1 MRSSVLTSVLVCC
14 IVASAAWS
22 GATVGATDV
31 SFERGDV
38 SFEANR
44 SFHDVTIDGCAMLSE
59 VGQPNLPVRILRF
72 VIPSEAR
79 VEDIVYSCGEI
90 VELPGTH
97 RVAPAQ
103 PGTPTGVIPEWVD
116 PDPNVYSSDE
126 LFPAARVEYLGDGYL
141 GGHRIA
147 TVAVHPLQY
156 APASG
161 RLYLAPDISVA
172 LSLAPDADRSHP
184 RERVS
189 ARSEETYRRMVRSI
203 VANPEDVPD
212 ARSSGSVTGSDVE
225 GFIPRYSP
233 SLEGSGVEYVIITSD
248 EFASRFEDF
257 ADWKT
262 RLGVPSAVRTLSW
275 IEQNYPGGADRAERV
290 RLFIQDA
297 YTSWGTAYVLLGGDT
312 GVVPARYIKSTYQGG
327 EMIPA
332 DIYFSSLEGDWNGDG
347 DELFGEGFTSVDAAG
362 DSVDL
367 YPDVFVGRAP
377 VSDIVELETFISK
390 CHAYIEAPA
399 VHFTDRNLFLAE
411 VLFPYDWVSGPF
423 SLDGATHIV
432 EPVLDLFPVDLHLS
446 RLYANYSEFAESVPL
461 NSPAAIDSLSA
472 GYNIA
477 FHVGHGS
484 KDIIRV
490 NKNNYITMSDM
501 SSLSNGLSKSSFLWL
516 LDCTTA
522 AIDFDCIAERA
533 LNNPNGAA
541 VGSFGSSRLEFPST
555 AKEYLWEWIDLLY
568 THDVQR
574 VGETCALAKAAF
586 AAPAISGLENTHRW
600 TQLAMLL
607 LGDPELPLWTSR
619 ARSLSVSHAS
629 SVTVGETTLSVT
641 VTDGAPVEGALVCL
655 MKDSEVYER
664 VLTGGDGV
672 AELTVTPDSEGTINL
687 AVTAQNYIPSES
699 SVSVTAAPGPH
710 LFVGAMGVDD
720 DGFGESGGN
729 ANGKAEAGE
738 SVELGIEFANGGVT
752 EAASVTANLITS
764 DLNVV
769 INDGTEVVGSIAP
782 AGTVFI
788 GGAFSFTSSVSCPP
802 EHDVVFTVE
811 LIDGTRA
818 IWTDE
823 IVVRVHRPDIGGLFL
838 EMDDSAGDGDGTPEA
853 GETIGLTLEI
863 VNNGTG
869 FADGVTGTLSA
880 PSGGIIVVDGGDV
893 WGDVPDGET
902 RIGTTGFE
910 LIAGADPEEL
920 LMLELEDSRGNV
932 WTSYLDIARPAVPD
946 SVWAKVKGTTI
957 ELCWTAVAASD
968 LRGYTVH
975 RSESLTG
982 PYERVSSGV
991 LSSACLF
998 SDSGLAESMLYHY
1011 YIAAVDSS
1019 GNRSDGTDVVSISTN
1034 PPSQFGWPLAT
1045 AGGMYA
1051 SPAVA
1056 DLDGDGTLE
1065 IIVASEHIY
1074 AWSSGGIELI
1084 DGDGDPRTS
1093 GIFETD
1099 GAGGYRCSPAVGEV
1113 DGDTGVEIVAAA
1125 WADVSGSEAG
1135 LYEVYVWNAEDGS
1148 VLPGWPVVTRK
1159 FCWASPV
1166 LADLDR
1172 DGRSEVVIACADGFL
1187 YCWKSDGS
1195 EFIDGDN
1202 NPSTNG
1208 VFASLNGSWVYGSTA
1223 AADLDGDGILDLIQ
1237 PATDGRVYAFR
1248 ADGSAL
1254 EGWPVEVGAR
1264 SMCSPAVGDVDG
1276 DGELEVLV
1284 GANSSKFWLLE
1295 ADGTAMPG
1303 WPKSLPTSG
1312 DFPPSP
1318 VLADITGDDCLE
1330 VILAGRT
1337 GWVLA
1342 VDYLGNNLPG
1352 WPKSLGEYTSSS
1364 PAVADLDGDPEMEI
1378 VIGSDSGKIH
1388 AFDSDGEVLAGWPI
1402 QTDAEVFG
1410 SVTVTDL
1417 DGDGDNEV
1425 IVGGMDTN
1433 VYVWDCPGRFEEGDG
1448 VEWGSFLHDPWRT
1461 QLHGYVIPTGV
1472 DDANEDA
1479 LGLPIFA
1486 LDQNY
1491 PNPFNP
1497 VTTIGFAV
1505 PGGEGTNANVSL
1517 AVYAVDGSLVRMLLD
1532 EPLARGRHHD
1542 VVWDGRD
1549 SSGNSVASGVYFYR
1563 LACDEG
1569 VESRSMVLMK

>member
-1 MRSSVLTSVLVCC
+1 MRNSVLSSVVVCC
-14 IVASAAWS
+14 IVGYAAWS
-22 GATVGATDV
+22 GAAVNVTAV

-72 VIPSEAR
+72 VIPPDTR
-79 VEDIVYSCGEI
+79 VEDVVFSCGEI
-90 VELPGTH
+90 IELPGTH

-103 PGTPTGVIPEWVD
+103 PGTPTGVTPRWVD
-116 PDPNVYSSDE
+116 PDPDVYSSDE

-161 RLYLAPDISVA
+161 RLFLASDLSVA
-172 LSLAPDADRSHP
+172 LSLAPGADRSRP
-184 RERVS
+184 RDRIS
-189 ARSEETYRRMVRSI
+189 ARSGETYRRMVRSI
-203 VANPEDVPD
+203 VANPEDVPEVRSPRGAAD
-212 ARSSGSVTGSDVE
+212 AETE
-225 GFIPRYSP
+225 GFLPRYAP

-248 EFASRFEDF
+248 EFASGFQDF

-262 RLGVPSAVRTLSW
+262 RLGVPSVVRTLSW
-275 IEQNYPGGADRAERV
+275 IEQSYPGGSDLAERV
-290 RLFIQDA
+290 RLFVQDA
-297 YTSWGTAYVLLGGDT
+297 YSSWGTTYVLLGGDT
-312 GVVPARYIKSTYQGG
+312 GVVPARYIMSTYQIG
-327 EMIPA
+327 ETIPA
-332 DIYFSSLEGDWNGDG
+332 DIYFSSLEGDWNDDG
-347 DELFGEGFTSVDAAG
+347 DKFFGEGYKNLDAPG

-377 VSDIVELETFISK
+377 VSNIVELETFISK
-390 CHAYIEAPA
+390 CHAYIEEPE

-411 VLFPYDWVSGPF
+411 VLFPYDWESGPF
-423 SLDGATHIV
+423 SLDGATHIM
-432 EPVLDLFPVDLHLS
+432 EPALDLFPAELHLS
-446 RLYANYSEFAESVPL
+446 RLYANYSDFPESQPL
-461 NSPAAIDSLSA
+461 NSPAAIDSLGA

-490 NKNNYITMSDM
+490 GNNNYITMSDM
-501 SSLSNGLSKSSFLWL
+501 SSLSNGLSKSSFIWL

-541 VGSFGSSRLEFPST
+541 VGSFGSTRAEFPNT
-555 AKEYLWEWIDLLY
+555 VKDYLWEWIDLLY
-568 THDVQR
+568 THDVQK

-586 AAPAISGLENTHRW
+586 AAPQISGFENTHRW

-619 ARSLSVSHAS
+619 ARGLSVSHAP

-641 VTDGAPVEGALVCL
+641 VTDGTPVEGAMVCL
-655 MKDSEVYER
+655 AKDGEVYER
-664 VLTGGDGV
+664 ALTGVDGV
-672 AELTVTPDSEGTINL
+672 AELTITPDSEGTITL
-687 AVTAQNYIPSES
+687 AVTARNHIPSES
-699 SVSVTAAPGPH
+699 SVGVTAAPGPH
-710 LFVGAMGVDD
+710 LHVGSMSVDD
-720 DGFGESGGN
+720 DGFGESSGN

-738 SVELGIEFANGGVT
+738 SVELGIEFRNGGVT
-752 EAASVTANLITS
+752 EAASVTANLTTS

-769 INDGTEVVGSIAP
+769 INAGTEVVGSLSP
-782 AGTVFI
+782 EGTVFVD
-788 GGAFSFTSSVSCPP
+788 GAFSFTSSVSCPP

-811 LIDGTRA
+811 LIDGARA
-818 IWTDE
+818 VWTDE
-823 IVVRVHRPDIGGLFL
+823 IVVRVHRPDLGGLFL
-838 EMDDSAGDGDGTPEA
+838 EIDDSAGDGDGTPEA
-853 GETIGLTLEI
+853 GETVNLTLEI
-863 VNNGTG
+863 VNDGTG

-880 PSGGIIVVDGGDV
+880 PSGGITVVDGGDV

-910 LIAGADPEEL
+910 LIAGAEPAEL
-920 LMLELEDSRGNV
+920 LMLELMDGHGNA
-932 WTSYLDIARPAVPD
+932 WTSYLDLAGPASPD
-946 SVWAKVKGTTI
+946 SVWVNVKGTTI
-957 ELCWTAVAASD
+957 ELRWTVVAASD

-975 RSESLTG
+975 RSTSLAG

-998 SDSGLAESMLYHY
+998 ADSGLAENTLYHY

-1019 GNRSDGTDVVSISTN
+1019 GNSSDATEVISISTN
-1034 PPSQFGWPLAT
+1034 PPSQSGWPLAT
-1045 AGGMYA
+1045 AGGMYS
-1051 SPAVA
+1051 SPAAA
-1056 DLDGDGTLE
+1056 DLDGDGFLE
-1065 IIVASEHIY
+1065 IVVASEHIY
-1074 AWSSGGIELI
+1074 AWSAAGIEVF
-1084 DGDGDPRTS
+1084 DGDGDPRTC

-1099 GAGGYRCSPAVGEV
+1099 GSGGYRCSPAIGEV

-1125 WADVSGSEAG
+1125 WADVSESDAG

-1148 VLPGWPVVTRK
+1148 VLPGWPTLTRK

-1172 DGRSEVVIACADGFL
+1172 DGRSEVVIACADGL
-1187 YCWKSDGS
+1187 IYCWNSDGS
-1195 EFIDGDN
+1195 EYIDGDN

-1208 VFASLNGSWVYGSTA
+1208 VFADLHGFWLYGSTA
-1223 AADLDGDGILDLIQ
+1223 AADLDGDGALELIQ
-1237 PATDGRVYAFR
+1237 PATNDSVYAFH
-1248 ADGSAL
+1248 ADGSRV
-1254 EGWPVEVGAR
+1254 EGWPVCVEAR
-1264 SMCSPAVGDVDG
+1264 AMCSPAVGDVDG
-1276 DGELEVLV
+1276 DGELEVAV
-1284 GANSSKFWLLE
+1284 GANSSKFWLFE
-1295 ADGTAMPG
+1295 ADGTVMDG
-1303 WPKSLPTSG
+1303 WPKNLPTSG

-1318 VLADITGDDCLE
+1318 VLADIAGDDCLE

-1342 VDYLGNNLPG
+1342 VDYLGNDLSG
-1352 WPKSLGEYTSSS
+1352 WPKNLGEYTSSS

-1378 VIGSDSGKIH
+1378 VLGSDSGKIY
-1388 AFDSDGEVLAGWPI
+1388 AFDSDGEILAGWPI

-1410 SVTVTDL
+1410 SATVIDL

-1433 VYVWDCPGRFEEGDG
+1433 VYVWDCPGRYDEGDG
-1448 VEWGSFLHDPWRT
+1448 VEWGAFLHDSWRT

-1472 DDANEDA
+1472 DDANDDA
-1479 LGLPIFA
+1479 LGLPAFA
-1486 LDQNY
+1486 LEQNC

-1505 PGGEGTNANVSL
+1505 PGGEGTDANVSL

-1532 EPLARGRHHD
+1532 EPLARGRHHS

-1549 SSGNSVASGVYFYR
+1549 SSGNSAASGVYFYR
-1563 LACDEG
+1563 LAYDEG